1 MTPLWIE
8 DKKILRLVLL
18 TSVVASMITPLLG
31 WSDELAATGCG
42 TLNKPRDVIEC
53 ALKNHPEMRQAA
65 AALSQ
70 GDELDAVASQ
80 RPNPELSTKAVT
92 GKTLGDTVVNLE
104 ANLSHTIELGGKRG
118 ARIEK
123 AAAERETIATSY
135 LKEKEEV
142 FLGTLTTLYRLRQI
156 QAELHVLDEALD
168 TFTRIQKLFKSRPK
182 LAPEQQVSIGVFQLA
197 EGDYKFRLAA
207 LSTEETALLK
217 QLSFAL
223 GQTFSPSTNLLP
235 PKKKDWVEPDTLQKA
250 WPLRGSAIKAPQV
263 GLKLA
268 EAELELAKSESWP
281 NVMIGPTVESQ
292 TQGPFTYQTYGL
304 NLSFALPLFQVN
316 GGGRAFAYRGI
327 DRAEVVLQAAQR
339 GLNTEREILFQK
351 YKNAV
356 VALKSAVSTAEMER
370 RHHDLERLFN
380 RGMINSQLV
389 IEAHRQMVD
398 FTKSQNEQE
407 LSAIEALYSIYRLE
421 GRLFEERL

>member
-1 MTPLWIE
+1 M
-8 DKKILRLVLL
+8 
-18 TSVVASMITPLLG
+18 
-31 WSDELAATGCG
+31 
-42 TLNKPRDVIEC
+42 
-53 ALKNHPEMRQAA
+53 
-65 AALSQ
+65 
-70 GDELDAVASQ
+70 
-80 RPNPELSTKAVT
+80 
-92 GKTLGDTVVNLE
+92 
-104 ANLSHTIELGGKRG
+104 
-118 ARIEK
+118 
-123 AAAERETIATSY
+123 
-135 LKEKEEV
+135 
-142 FLGTLTTLYRLRQI
+142 GTLTTLYRLRQI